1 MIPKDILKK
10 VQQIQIRT
18 SHLVTNALAG
28 EYVSVFKGHGMEFDE
43 VREYQPGDEIKTIDW
58 NVTARTGHPY
68 IKRFIEEREL
78 TIMLLVDLS
87 GSGNFGSFKQF
98 KSEIATEICALLAF
112 SAIKNNDKVGLI
124 TFTDEIE
131 KFVPPKKGKKHVL
144 RVIREL
150 LYKDPEIEKAQK
162 NIRHQTD
169 ISVALEYLAKV
180 APRKTVTFLVSDFL
194 TEGFEKSLRI
204 ANKKHDIIAITITD
218 PRELEL
224 PKVGFI
230 ELEDAET
237 GEILMVDTNDKK
249 TIESFKKLNLQRIEE
264 RKKIFKSMAVD
275 EITVMTNKSYVEP
288 IMKFFRLRE
297 KRQ

>member
-1 MIPKDILKK
+1 MIPKEILKK

-18 SHLVTNALAG
+18 SHLVTDALAG
-28 EYVSVFKGHGMEFDE
+28 EYVSVFKGHGMEFED

-58 NVTARTGHPY
+58 NVTARTGHPF

-78 TIMLLVDLS
+78 TVMLLVDLS
-87 GSGNFGSFKQF
+87 DSGEFGTVTQF
-98 KSEIATEICALLAF
+98 KKEIATELCALLAF

-124 TFTDEIE
+124 TFTDRIE

-150 LYKDPEIEKAQK
+150 LYTDPEKEQGRL
-162 NIRHQTD
+162 RHKTD

-180 APRKTVTFLVSDFL
+180 TPRRTVTFLVSDFL
-194 TEGFEKSLRI
+194 SDGFAKSLRI

-218 PRELEL
+218 PRELKL
-224 PKVGFI
+224 PRAGFI

-237 GEILMVDTNDKK
+237 GEIVLVDTNNKK
-249 TIESFKKLNLQRIEE
+249 TRDAFKKLNTKRVED
-264 RKKIFKSMAVD
+264 RKNLFRSMAVD
-275 EITVMTNKSYVEP
+275 EITIMTNQPYVEP

-297 KRQ
+297 RRQ